1 MTYIY
6 TDIFSSALAE
16 AQINL
21 DPYEFIDEDEPV
33 VASTVNTPT
42 SWTTDSVPIW
52 SSSGDNSTFHVSQG
66 MRDCMSCIY
75 SNITT
80 EWSTHRY

>member
-66 MRDCMSCIY
+66 MRVMSPLY
-75 SNITT
+75 YYYYY
-80 EWSTHRY
+80 RMVYP